1 MKEFTL
7 KSRHD
12 DLDIAVA
19 VVAPDGNPK
28 GILQV
33 VHGMVEH
40 KNRYYPFMEWMAS
53 KGYVCVAHDHRGHGS
68 SIKSREDLGFMYEGG
83 WQALIDDTLMVNE
96 WVRSEYPG
104 LPLTLLGH
112 SMGSMV
118 VRAFTKRYDDR
129 IDALIVVGCPS
140 NNPAKGFGICLA
152 RILGFFCGS
161 HHRSKL
167 MYTLSIGSYNKAFK
181 AENDRNAW
189 IVSDLETRASI
200 AADDHCGF
208 IFTANG
214 YYNLLSLMKDCY
226 DTREWALANPSLP
239 VRFLSGA
246 EDPCRVSDEA
256 IAKAVEAMKKAGYAD
271 VTLKLYPGMRH
282 HILLETDRVKVW
294 NDILALVK

>member
-1 MKEFTL
+1 MKEFFL
-7 KSRHD
+7 KSRYD

-19 VVAPDGNPK
+19 VFVPEGTPK

-40 KNRYYPFMEWMAS
+40 KKRYYPFMEWMAS
-53 KGYVCVAHDHRGHGS
+53 QGYVCVAHDHRGHGE
-68 SIKSREDLGFMYEGG
+68 SIKNMDDLGFMYEGG
-83 WQALIDDTLMVNE
+83 WMGMVEDVRMVNE
-96 WVRSEYPG
+96 WVRGEYPG

-118 VRAFTKRYDDR
+118 VRSFVKRYDSMVDE
-129 IDALIVVGCPS
+129 LIVVGCPS
-140 NNPAKGFGICLA
+140 NNPAKGIGICLS

-167 MYTLSIGSYNKAFK
+167 LYTLSIGSYNKAFK

-189 IVSDLETRASI
+189 IVSNLDERAGF
-200 AADDHCGF
+200 AKDDRCGF
-208 IFTANG
+208 IFTTNG

-256 IAKAVEAMKKAGYAD
+256 IAKAVGAMKKAGYAD

-282 HILLETDRVKVW
+282 HILLETDRLKVW